1 MIILFIQKTVQLFR
15 TFECVHATTV
25 LYKYMK
31 SLKHDD
37 HILHMDI
44 SLFLQPVN
52 DVV

>member
-15 TFECVHATTV
+15 TIECVHATTV

-44 SLFLQPVN
+44 SLFVQPVN